1 VYAVFWGGVFI
12 NAVVQILVGIRTFAL
27 YHGSRIIKWTIIVL
41 FIVNSLVSIC
51 MGVLFSNSG
60 TYVDALLRGTPCAL
74 QVQELPTVSLVAAL
88 LACAAYD
95 AVLWA
100 ILLVKLY
107 QAYVEGQRRLIGV
120 IFKLGLLYFTFV
132 SVMNVVCAILY
143 MTAPQSKLLTSSG
156 VAHFVQAMGSVL
168 SARFILQLRTYVG
181 DSTMQ
186 SISVPPEQ
194 VMRIED
200 EMKFGHGGT
209 TTTRT
214 DEVFGTL

>member
-1 VYAVFWGGVFI
+1 M
-12 NAVVQILVGIRTFAL
+12 
-27 YHGSRIIKWTIIVL
+27 RI
-41 FIVNSLVSIC
+41 
-51 MGVLFSNSG
+51 
-60 TYVDALLRGTPCAL
+60 
-74 QVQELPTVSLVAAL
+74 
-88 LACAAYD
+88 
-95 AVLWA
+95 
-100 ILLVKLY
+100 
-107 QAYVEGQRRLIGV
+107 
-120 IFKLGLLYFTFV
+120 
-132 SVMNVVCAILY
+132 MNVVCAILY
-143 MTAPQSKLLTSSG
+143 MTFPQSKLLTSSG

-200 EMKFGHGGT
+200 EMKFGNGGT